1 MESDG
6 PPLKVRL
13 GTRTYFYN
21 LAQANTKN
29 LFLIDFTG
37 RINLKEVGIKV
48 ATPGT
53 SYFDSLRFPDNP
65 FDVEQASAFLWD
77 SSAKDIEMFAQ
88 SLTQPGHKDAFSMR
102 KRLFTFICPN
112 EHLSA
117 ETLLAE
123 VLSIYGEV
131 PYMRN
136 VMNYFELDLK
146 KVISNY
152 EKLTAKI
159 KASLEGKLDEDCIK
173 KEVNLFL
180 AGVRLYRFCA
190 KENSETLLLKSG
202 QRDLLQKYPFF
213 DKNKTPNL
221 FFDLQREQALPNE
234 IIVEH
239 VFLGNGKHV
248 DYVH

>member
-6 PPLKVRL
+6 PNLKVRL

-48 ATPGT
+48 ATPGS
-53 SYFDSLRFPDNP
+53 SYFESLRFPDDP
-65 FDVEQASAFLWD
+65 FNVEQASAFLSD
-77 SSAKDIEMFAQ
+77 NSSNDIELFAQ

-102 KRLFTFICPN
+102 KRFFTFICPN
-112 EHLSA
+112 EYLSA

-131 PYMRN
+131 PFMRN
-136 VMNYFELDLK
+136 VTNYFELDIK
-146 KVISNY
+146 KVIANY
-152 EKLTAKI
+152 DKLAAKV
-159 KASLEGKLDEDCIK
+159 KASLESKLDEASIK
-173 KEVNLFL
+173 KEMNLFL
-180 AGVRLYRFCA
+180 AGIRLYRFCA

-248 DYVH
+248 AATH